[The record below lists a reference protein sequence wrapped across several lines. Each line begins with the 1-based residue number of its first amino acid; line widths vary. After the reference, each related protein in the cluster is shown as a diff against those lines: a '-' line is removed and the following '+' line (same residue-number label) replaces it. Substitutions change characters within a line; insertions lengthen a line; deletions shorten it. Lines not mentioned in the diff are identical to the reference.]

1 MPTAALGSAE
11 PGSARRPPSWAS
23 FSVLVASPRR
33 SGFSMCA
40 HPRCRGGSLPT
51 DASDRPACRL
61 ASASRPFRRR
71 HVRVPPGSSNYV
83 QVSGVSTMPA
93 WSKRLDLGMAL
104 SPTSGVSER
113 FRVPAPARLASW
125 LCTGAAGV
133 PRLAGVFQLHAVD
146 AGRHDLAFCDKYH
159 GSLRFKQFIAEI
171 ATDLSEAARVDGT
184 SENRR
189 WRPRRKESRL
199 ARWSAAGSPRGTR
212 LLEQWPGATP
222 ATRMVLEL
230 AGIAD
235 PERGGL
241 QVTAA
246 GELRRGLPRS
256 GATRRHTY
264 ELESA
269 APNVAGAAHVG
280 RDSCSGAQSG
290 AGSRS
295 INARR
300 GDCHI
305 SADGGCAHRRRR
317 QPL

>member
-146 AGRHDLAFCDKYH
+146 AGRHDLALCDKYH
-159 GSLRFKQFIAEI
+159 GSLRFQAIHCRDREGFIRGGA
-171 ATDLSEAARVDGT
+171 G
-184 SENRR
+184 R
-189 WRPRRKESRL
+189 WRIGKSAVAAVGAVVSRWVATGDRAPRTM
-199 ARWSAAGSPRGTR
+199 ARCHARHSDGARIGRHRGS
-212 LLEQWPGATP
+212 
-222 ATRMVLEL
+222 
-230 AGIAD
+230 
-235 PERGGL
+235 
-241 QVTAA
+241 
-246 GELRRGLPRS
+246 
-256 GATRRHTY
+256 
-264 ELESA
+264 
-269 APNVAGAAHVG
+269 
-280 RDSCSGAQSG
+280 
-290 AGSRS
+290 
-295 INARR
+295 
-300 GDCHI
+300 
-305 SADGGCAHRRRR
+305 
-317 QPL
+317 